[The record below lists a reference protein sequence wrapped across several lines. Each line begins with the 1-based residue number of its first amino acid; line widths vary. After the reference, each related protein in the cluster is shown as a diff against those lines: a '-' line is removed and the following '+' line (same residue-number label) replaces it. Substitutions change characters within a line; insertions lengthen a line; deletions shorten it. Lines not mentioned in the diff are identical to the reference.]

1 MANILASSLSETLSF
16 APSSIFSLHVR
27 IMRFLQLLFVTIG
40 ASALPVNAS
49 SCRPF
54 PSSMIEFSSEFE
66 QPTPPMIKAE
76 YQTSFIQHK
85 WNQNLSHITTG
96 FINNSPSQNSVR
108 VDESFDGSLASSFF
122 NYANSTKEGLVE
134 NTLTTYTYES
144 DKPAVW
150 KGFVN
155 SNFPLF
161 HENILVQNGAVFG
174 GLVRRQ
180 FNDHLV
186 AAVSRLF
193 PGQFR
198 AWHSTEANDQS
209 HQWNIMYQGA
219 IPVTVYVNNCNVM
232 VGYDYFSAGQRTR
245 VITEYFNIQA

>member
-1 MANILASSLSETLSF
+1 MCPGVPVGSISIKWPTSSHPVFQKYHLSLLL
-16 APSSIFSLHVR
+16 PSSKFSLHVR
-27 IMRFLQLLFVTIG
+27 IMRFLQLLFATIA
-40 ASALPVNAS
+40 ASVLPVNAS

-54 PSSMIEFSSEFE
+54 PSSMIEFSSDFE
-66 QPTPPMIKAE
+66 QPTPPMIQAE

-96 FINNSPSQNSVR
+96 FINNLPSQNSVR
-108 VDESFDGSLASSFF
+108 VDEAFDGSLASSFF

-134 NTLTTYTYES
+134 NTLTTYSHES

-161 HENILVQNGAVFG
+161 HENILAQNGAVFG

-186 AAVSRLF
+186 AA
-193 PGQFR
+193 
-198 AWHSTEANDQS
+198 
-209 HQWNIMYQGA
+209 WNIMYQGA
-219 IPVTVYVNNCNVM
+219 IPVTVYVNNCNLM
-232 VGYDYFSAGQRTR
+232 VGYDYFSAGLRTR
-245 VITEYFNIQA
+245 VITEYFNIQT